1 MNAIEKAAKKYSES
15 EIMETYDSALEALK
29 RISFIAGVEF
39 AQQWISVEDELPEIE
54 IEVIVKTINSKYS
67 ISKMYIPKDYNGTI
81 LGKKEWKGSGT
92 FKSSITHWRQINLK

>member
-39 AQQWISVEDELPEIE
+39 AQQWISPRDEMPPVGELVQVKVKWRDDSDITYYHDKRTVGNGYDDFEINQTVGL
-54 IEVIVKTINSKYS
+54 EVV
-67 ISKMYIPKDYNGTI
+67 G
-81 LGKKEWKGSGT
+81 
-92 FKSSITHWRQINLK
+92 WRPINLK